1 MREAVVK
8 LTNQIACRLV
18 KIHHASGRCFDAH
31 FVLDRSA
38 AHTVAL
44 TCQLAVFIDE
54 HFRYEKQGDAARAC
68 GGIGQFSENQMNNV
82 FGKIMLTC
90 RNENF
95 GTRQAVAAIGI
106 GHSAS
111 FNHAEV
117 GTCVRFGETHG
128 ACPDA
133 FIHFW

>member
-1 MREAVVK
+1 M
-8 LTNQIACRLV
+8 
-18 KIHHASGRCFDAH
+18 
-31 FVLDRSA
+31 LDRSA

-82 FGKIMLTC
+82 FGKIM
-90 RNENF
+90 
-95 GTRQAVAAIGI
+95 AVAAIGI

-133 FIHFW
+133 LIHFW